1 MNTEKTESEA
11 AAVNDLD
18 ELFLGFI
25 QRKAN
30 SVEDRLKRQ
39 LRGKIKIRVRDRDK
53 VYLFDGSGTS
63 FTVALD
69 DSTAADSEM
78 ELGFKE
84 LEAIV
89 EKRLN
94 VQIAMLSGR
103 IKVSGNVG
111 LAIYFFNLI

>member
-1 MNTEKTESEA
+1 MSTERTESET
-11 AAVNDLD
+11 AAVTDLD

-30 SVEDRLKRQ
+30 SVEERLKRQ
-39 LRGKIKIRVRDRDK
+39 LRGKIKIKVRDRDK
-53 VYLFDGSGTS
+53 AYLFDGSGTT
-63 FTVALD
+63 FTVEQND
-69 DSTAADSEM
+69 TAAGDAEI